1 MFDSFSFLVVSDFD
15 EIGQILSF
23 LKNMRGIF
31 NLRGFFMLQFLDKL
45 INLFL
50 LDSSEFF
57 LVLFQF
63 IDE

>member
-31 NLRGFFMLQFLDKL
+31 NLRGFFMFQFLDKL

-50 LDSSEFF
+50 LNSSEFF

>member
-31 NLRGFFMLQFLDKL
+31 NLRGFFMFQFLDKL
-45 INLFL
+45 FNLFL
-50 LDSSEFF
+50 LDSSKFF